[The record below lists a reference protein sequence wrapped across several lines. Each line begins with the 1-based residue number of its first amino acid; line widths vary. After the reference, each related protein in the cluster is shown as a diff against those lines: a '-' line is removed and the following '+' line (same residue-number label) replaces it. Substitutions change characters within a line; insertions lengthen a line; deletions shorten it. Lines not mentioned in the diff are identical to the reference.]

1 MVLITLLLERAILFV
16 CTQFILRFIPYE
28 GFFPYREEL
37 LKYHL
42 PKYIYSLANFDG
54 VHYIQIARKGY
65 EQYTQAYFPLY
76 SVVIS
81 LGGYLVHNHLLVALI
96 IAISAAWSG
105 LIFGSRFVERVTE
118 SKQVSWWSVM
128 FLLTYPTSFFF
139 STAYTESLF
148 FFFISLSLLMMVNK
162 KPVAAGLAA
171 LFASLTRFM
180 GIFMIIP
187 LVFAF
192 IQEKKIPRWKKII
205 AYLGP
210 LTGTGI
216 YIAYLWITSGDPLY
230 FIHAQSAF
238 GANRSTH
245 IILLP
250 VVMYRYI
257 KIFITASHNLQYYIS
272 VIEFVTF
279 MFVGVVLVYDIY
291 RLWKD
296 RAKKHTLL
304 LIGLSFFSLLT
315 ILIPASSGT
324 LSSIP
329 RYSLLSVSFFIA
341 LARYCRNNIIKTA
354 IAICFILTQII
365 LFGLFMQGYF
375 VS

>member
-1 MVLITLLLERAILFV
+1 
-16 CTQFILRFIPYE
+16 
-28 GFFPYREEL
+28 
-37 LKYHL
+37 
-42 PKYIYSLANFDG
+42 
-54 VHYIQIARKGY
+54 
-65 EQYTQAYFPLY
+65 
-76 SVVIS
+76 
-81 LGGYLVHNHLLVALI
+81 
-96 IAISAAWSG
+96 
-105 LIFGSRFVERVTE
+105 VERVTE
-118 SKQVSWWSVM
+118 SKQVSWWSVI
-128 FLLTYPTSFFF
+128 FLITYPTSFFF

-148 FFFISLSLLMMVNK
+148 FLFISLSLLMMVNK
-162 KPVAAGLAA
+162 KPVPAGLAA

-192 IQEKKIPRWKKII
+192 IQEKEIPRWKKII
-205 AYLGP
+205 AYIGP

-216 YIAYLWITSGDPLY
+216 YMAYLWITSGDPLY

-245 IILLP
+245 LVILP
-250 VVMYRYI
+250 VVIYRYI

-272 VIEFVTF
+272 VIEFVSF
-279 MFVGVVLVYDIY
+279 MFVGLVLVYDIY
-291 RLWKD
+291 HLWKNKT
-296 RAKKHTLL
+296 KKHMV
-304 LIGLSFFSLLT
+304 LIGLSFFSLLA

-324 LSSIP
+324 LSSLP

-341 LARYCRNNIIKTA
+341 LARYCRSNIIKTA
-354 IAICFILTQII
+354 IAICFMLTQII